1 MLRACCRAVHDARHR
16 TKKKNEAHG
25 AMAMEVLITS
35 NSMQQASP
43 YCLVQ
48 VFGANKQLESV
59 DWVIH
64 GVKVG
69 SYWPASFLKTL
80 PGLHDLDENL
90 LQGKRI
96 RLHNNGK
103 FVVSDVAAAVL
114 FENPKNASQW
124 ANYDK
129 HRSMAPSLTSIE
141 SGHINV
147 SLLRVGFNFEFC
159 HFVPSMS
166 PRACPRA

>member
-1 MLRACCRAVHDARHR
+1 MLPTCEGFWQFIDIYITLKIGSGIPHARNRLLHGSHIR
-16 TKKKNEAHG
+16 CVLPKKKNEAHG

-96 RLHNNGK
+96 RQHNNGK

-114 FENPKNASQW
+114 FENPKNAGQW

-129 HRSMAPSLTSIE
+129 HRSIAQASLQLKAGILT
-141 SGHINV
+141 
-147 SLLRVGFNFEFC
+147 
-159 HFVPSMS
+159 
-166 PRACPRA
+166 